1 MADVLVSVGGHA
13 YRLACRE
20 GEEAAL
26 RSAARLLDARAIQL
40 SQSLGALTE
49 ARLLLMAGL
58 MVAGEQLEGPA
69 NGADPGVSAAQANGA
84 LSLLVARVEA
94 LADRLEVMAR
104 GVEPD
109 GNRA

>member
-69 NGADPGVSAAQANGA
+69 NGASAVQADRA
-84 LSLLVARVEA
+84 LGLLVARVEA